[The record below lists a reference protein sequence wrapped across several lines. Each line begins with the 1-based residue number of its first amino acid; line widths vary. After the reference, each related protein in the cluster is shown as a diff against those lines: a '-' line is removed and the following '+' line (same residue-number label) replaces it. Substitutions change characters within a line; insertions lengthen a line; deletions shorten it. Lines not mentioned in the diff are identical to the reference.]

1 VIVMAT
7 IEAQVMA
14 IAATTAAGA
23 IRMSCLSLVWTGLR
37 DGWRRSVAHQPRR
50 DTAAARDT
58 PTVLPPVDDRAHLDA
73 GTALAGLVST
83 LRS

>member
-14 IAATTAAGA
+14 IAATTAASA

-37 DGWRRSVAHQPRR
+37 DGWRRSVVHQAKTGHSR
-50 DTAAARDT
+50 
-58 PTVLPPVDDRAHLDA
+58 
-73 GTALAGLVST
+73 GS
-83 LRS
+83 